1 MKRVHGKGNDITLQV
16 DASMNFALK
25 VKISEV
31 SNLVATII
39 YSLGILFLLSW
50 VYCITLS

>member
-25 VKISEV
+25 V
-31 SNLVATII
+31 TII
-39 YSLGILFLLSW
+39 YSLGMLFLLTW